1 MEAPKP
7 FTHIL
12 APIDGSAYSINAG
25 RVAIELATAFQAQI
39 TFVYV
44 VDTTTVEELAKVS
57 RRPIE
62 QIQREMEA
70 NGQRYLRRLT
80 QRARTHRLEV
90 KQAVRFG
97 VPYAEISRLARE
109 DSANLIVVGQ
119 VGRHGPRRLMMGS
132 VTERVIEMAP
142 CPVLV
147 VKPELT
153 IWREEVLVLKLCDI
167 PRR

>member
-1 MEAPKP
+1 MEMRKH

-12 APIDGSAYSINAG
+12 VPIDGSACSINAG
-25 RVAIELATAFQAQI
+25 RLAIELATGFQAQI

-44 VDTTTVEELAKVS
+44 VDTTAVEELARRS

-70 NGQRYLRRLT
+70 NGQRYLRHLA
-80 QRARTHRLEV
+80 QQAKTHELEV
-90 KQAVRFG
+90 EWAIHFG
-97 VPYAEISRLARE
+97 IPYIEISELAQGNRV
-109 DSANLIVVGQ
+109 DLIVIGQ

-132 VTERVIEMAP
+132 VTERVIELAP

-147 VKPELT
+147 VKP
-153 IWREEVLVLKLCDI
+153 K
-167 PRR
+167 